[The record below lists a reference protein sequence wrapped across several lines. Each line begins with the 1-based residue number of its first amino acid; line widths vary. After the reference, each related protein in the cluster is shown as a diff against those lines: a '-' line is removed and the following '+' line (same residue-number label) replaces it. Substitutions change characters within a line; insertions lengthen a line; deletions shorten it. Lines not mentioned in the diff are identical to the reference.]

1 MSLNNCFVQPWGVA
15 FRGEDGIYK
24 WCYNNGPNGQER
36 LTKRASLMSTLM
48 SNNGF
53 RSGPYVPVPLVDV
66 AHSDLKDMEPFR
78 GGPYSDECVTLYG
91 RVSELL
97 TDKPD
102 LDYADLPDLTD
113 DEYWK

>member
-78 GGPYSDECVTLYG
+78 GGRTRTS
-91 RVSELL
+91 
-97 TDKPD
+97 
-102 LDYADLPDLTD
+102 ALPSTGACRSCSPTSQTSTTRICQI
-113 DEYWK
+113 